1 MTRADPDTSPAR
13 DRTPADA
20 PLRCVCCGSER
31 IARVDVLPPELVAA
45 WELAPDEIAYVNR
58 QQGLHCEECGATL
71 RCWGLAA
78 ALMRLYRFSGL
89 FREFVHAPAAT
100 ALRVLEINPAG
111 ALTRY
116 LRALPRHVAVEYPSV
131 DMSALPFP
139 ERSFDLVIHADTL
152 EHVPDP
158 VAGLAECRRV
168 LDTNGICA
176 FTAPLIVSR
185 LTRSRAGMPPCFH
198 GTAAEGHPYLVH
210 TEFGADLWTHALR
223 AGFPECRAYS
233 LEYPA
238 TVAWLACR

>member
-1 MTRADPDTSPAR
+1 MSGAATDVPATGDRAPT
-13 DRTPADA
+13 DRP
-20 PLRCVCCGSER
+20 PRCLCCGSAN
-31 IARVDVLPPELVAA
+31 IASVDVLPLELIAA
-45 WELAPDEIAYVNR
+45 WELAPEEAAYVNR
-58 QQGLHCEECGATL
+58 QQGLHCRDCGATL

-78 ALMRLYRFSGL
+78 ALMRLYRFAGL
-89 FREFVHAPAAT
+89 FGEFVQSPAAT
-100 ALRVLEINPAG
+100 ALRVLEINAAG

-116 LRALPRHVAVEYPSV
+116 LRMLPRHVAAEYPAV
-131 DMSALPFP
+131 DMGALPFP
-139 ERSFDLVIHADTL
+139 ARSFDLVIHADTL

-158 VAGLAECRRV
+158 VAGLAECHRV
-168 LDTNGICA
+168 LDTNGVCA
-176 FTAPLIVSR
+176 FTAPLIVGR
-185 LTRSRAGMPPCFH
+185 LTRSRAGMPASYH

>member
-1 MTRADPDTSPAR
+1 MTRADPG
-13 DRTPADA
+13 TPAPDDRA
-20 PLRCVCCGSER
+20 PAETPVRCRCCGSAS
-31 IARVDVLPPELVAA
+31 IASVDVLPPELIAA
-45 WELAPDEIAYVNR
+45 WELAPDEAACINR
-58 QQGLHCEECGATL
+58 QQGLHCRDCGATL

-78 ALMRLYRFSGL
+78 ALMRLYRFDGL
-89 FREFVHAPAAT
+89 FAEFVQAPVAT
-100 ALRVLEINPAG
+100 ALRVLEINAAG
-111 ALTRY
+111 ALTRS
-116 LRALPRHVAVEYPSV
+116 LRTLPRHVAVDYPSV

-139 ERSFDLVIHADTL
+139 ARSFDLVVHADTL

-168 LDTNGICA
+168 LDANGVCA
-176 FTAPLIVSR
+176 FTAPLIVGR
-185 LTRSRAGMPPCFH
+185 LTRSRAGMPPSFH
-198 GTAAEGHPYLVH
+198 GTAAEGRPYLVH